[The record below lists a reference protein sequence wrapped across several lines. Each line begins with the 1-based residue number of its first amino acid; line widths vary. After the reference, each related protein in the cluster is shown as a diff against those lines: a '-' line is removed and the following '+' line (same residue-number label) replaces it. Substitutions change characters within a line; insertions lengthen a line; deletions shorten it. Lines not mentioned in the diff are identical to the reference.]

1 MNLSKEKLLS
11 ALRMSIATPNAENK
25 NMELWQMA
33 QSNLAA
39 NLYGRIVIGEFDE
52 DEG

>member
-11 ALRMSIATPNAENK
+11 ALRMSIAEPDSSNQSR
-25 NMELWQMA
+25 ELWQMA

-52 DEG
+52 DME